1 MGVIVMHEL
10 FLLSFA
16 SLSPQSVS
24 YVRVIVSLLSRPPT
38 PTALG
43 SSQSLEWELSRQGST
58 SDRV

>member
-1 MGVIVMHEL
+1 MHEL